1 MTTKHSG
8 HYWKNLSSARPFP
21 TRLHFFSSCKIPLV
35 NRFSCIYPHTEK
47 HIAVNSKAVETYS
60 VVLIPQFKIE
70 NDIIILIITVVA
82 INTQKRPKNTRK
94 RPKMSIYKYL
104 LPFHITAKKPSK
116 CPELDSFWWI
126 FSIPDIGHLT
136 RPNNSKI

>member
-47 HIAVNSKAVETYS
+47 HIAVNSKPVETDS

-82 INTQKRPKNTRK
+82 INTRK
-94 RPKMSIYKYL
+94 PHKTPEKCPKMHIHEHL
-104 LPFHITAKKPSK
+104 LQFHIHIKKD
-116 CPELDSFWWI
+116 PEMPENRQFLADICHCRYRSLDTSEQFK
-126 FSIPDIGHLT
+126 
-136 RPNNSKI
+136 N